1 MVINLFERGKG
12 IKYLQ
17 ELYDLEKADI
27 RWIQNNLFDYNCEL
41 TTPEEAEKLINLMR
55 KQMHESEESLVQ
67 TRQFMLDRD
76 RLERWVKDDADDLFL
91 ERLGEREYS
100 DVQFTLVHIT
110 TAIDDG
116 ESIRTNGL
124 QKLTTLLEIESP
136 LSTFLAKEVI
146 VFDLSRKVI
155 KINGD
160 THSLQ
165 EYRFGELR
173 GRLFYY
179 RGEIEAFISGE
190 MDDMKNYSDVPNC
203 P

>member
-91 ERLGEREYS
+91 ERLGERESS
-100 DVQFTLVHIT
+100 DVQFTVVHIT
-110 TAIDDG
+110 TAIEDG

>member
-76 RLERWVKDDADDLFL
+76 SLERWVKDDADDLFL

-165 EYRFGELR
+165 EYRF
-173 GRLFYY
+173 
-179 RGEIEAFISGE
+179 
-190 MDDMKNYSDVPNC
+190 
-203 P
+203 